1 LPWLWVVIDQRE
13 FLRSGVAAGGE
24 AVVVGWRRVD
34 RSGRRRRLFSTKA
47 KWEKAA
53 GRLRL
58 ARVLGLELI
67 GRAAASGW
75 RGEEC

>member
-1 LPWLWVVIDQRE
+1 MA
-13 FLRSGVAAGGE
+13 FGSHRSEGVSE
-24 AVVVGWRRVD
+24 EWCSGWRRSGGGGLEEVD

-67 GRAAASGW
+67 GRADGVVRSAERA
-75 RGEEC
+75 